1 MAKTTQE
8 IIESLKKRLAYANPK
23 LDLTSG
29 NVATDLGVESFAEEL
44 TALYNE
50 QDRIR
55 LLYLFD
61 ASAFND
67 AEADALA
74 NSFGIY
80 RISATK
86 ATGEVIF
93 GATTLP
99 AEGSQYTIPVGTTVS
114 TDGDSG
120 SKLSFTTT
128 TPGIITHTTP
138 LNPATNYYEVIVS
151 VEADVVGS
159 SQNVGPGAINTI
171 TNAVSGVSLVY
182 NADSITNGTDQETSA
197 SLIARTK
204 QNLVGYV
211 YGTKASFLNKAMSYP
226 KVTDAVVVDPN
237 SEFSVRGPGTVDI
250 YIVGDVIS
258 SFTQEILN
266 SEQQVTLIKNPVA
279 TKPDG
284 SSLGTA
290 IVAFSDGTTLE
301 EGNGFNIV
309 ADTETA
315 YANSAEA
322 RDKIVWT
329 DAAYADVVQTHNY
342 NYTVTYSYN
351 KLVEDLQT
359 DFESEENHIL
369 TSSVLVRKTKPL
381 YVRMDFDIVTLA
393 GYNGDS
399 VRNNVVFAIENFVNS
414 MTLNQTLR
422 QSDVINIIE
431 NVAGVDYVKL
441 PMRAF
446 CLASQVDN
454 TVEDIPSSPLEY
466 LRINASDIVIG

>member
-1 MAKTTQE
+1 MVKTTQE
-8 IIESLKKRLAYANPK
+8 IIQSLKKRLAYANPK

-29 NVATDLGVESFAEEL
+29 NVATDLGIESFAEEL

-55 LLYLFD
+55 LLYMFD
-61 ASAFND
+61 ESVFTD
-67 AEADALA
+67 GEADALA

-80 RISATK
+80 RLSATK
-86 ATGEVIF
+86 ATGEVVF
-93 GATTLP
+93 GSTNLP
-99 AEGSQYTIPVGTTVS
+99 AEGSQFTIPIGTTIS
-114 TDGDSG
+114 TSGDSG
-120 SKLSFTTT
+120 SALSFTTT
-128 TPGIITHTTP
+128 SPGIITHTTP
-138 LNPATNYYEVIVS
+138 LNPSTNYYEVIVS
-151 VEADVVGS
+151 IEADVVGS

-171 TNAVSGVSLVY
+171 TNAVAGISLVY
-182 NADSITNGTDQETSA
+182 NMDAITNGTDQETNA

-204 QNLVGYV
+204 RNLVGYV
-211 YGTKASFLNKAMSYP
+211 YGTKASFLNKALSYP

-237 SEFSVRGPGTVDI
+237 SEFSIRGPGTVDI
-250 YIVGDVIS
+250 YIVGDVQS

-266 SEQQVTLIKNPVA
+266 SDQQVTLIKNPVITNA
-279 TKPDG
+279 DG
-284 SSLGTA
+284 SSTGTA
-290 IVAFSDGTTLE
+290 LVSFLDGTTLE

-309 ADTETA
+309 SDAHTA

-322 RDKIVWT
+322 RDMIVWT
-329 DAAYADVVQTHNY
+329 DAAYNDIVKTHDY
-342 NYTVTYSYN
+342 NYTVTYTYN

-369 TSSVLVRKTKPL
+369 TSNVLVRSTKPI

-393 GYNGDS
+393 GYNGDA
-399 VRNNVVFAIENFVNS
+399 VRNNVIFSIDSFVNS

-422 QSDVINIIE
+422 QSDIINIIE

-446 CLASQVDN
+446 CLASQVED
-454 TVEDIPSSPLEY
+454 TVSDIPSSPLEY
-466 LRINASDIVIG
+466 LRIKDSDIVIG

>member
-61 ASAFND
+61 ASAFTD
-67 AEADALA
+67 GEADALA
-74 NSFGIY
+74 NSFGVY
-80 RISATK
+80 RLNATK

-93 GATTLP
+93 GSTNLP
-99 AEGSQYTIPVGTTVS
+99 AEGSQYTIPVGTSIATS
-114 TDGDSG
+114 GDSG
-120 SKLSFTTT
+120 SALYFTTT
-128 TPGIITHTTP
+128 SPGIITHTTP
-138 LNPATNYYEVIVS
+138 LNPSTNYYEVIVS

-159 SQNVGPGAINTI
+159 SQNVGPGALNTI
-171 TNAVSGVSLVY
+171 VNSVSGVSLVY
-182 NADSITNGTDQETSA
+182 NTDSITNGTDQETTA
-197 SLIARTK
+197 SLLERTK
-204 QNLVGYV
+204 RTLVGYV
-211 YGTKASFLNKAMSYP
+211 YGTKASFLNKALAYP

-237 SEFSVRGPGTVDI
+237 SEFSIRGPGTVDI
-250 YIVGDVIS
+250 YIVGDTPA

-266 SEQQVTLIKNPVA
+266 SEQQVTLIKNPVL
-279 TKPDG
+279 KKSDG
-284 SSLGTA
+284 TSLGTA
-290 IVAFSDGTTLE
+290 IVAFSDGLTLE

-309 ADTETA
+309 ADEETA

-322 RDKIVWT
+322 RDKISWT
-329 DAAYADVVQTHNY
+329 DAAYNDIVKTHDY

-369 TSSVLVRKTKPL
+369 TSNVLVRTTKPI

-393 GYNGDS
+393 GYNGES
-399 VRNNVVFAIENFVNS
+399 VRNNVIFSISSFVNS
-414 MTLNQTLR
+414 LTLNQTLR
-422 QSDVINIIE
+422 QSDIINIIE

-446 CLASQVDN
+446 CLASQVEN
-454 TVEDIPSSPLEY
+454 TVSDIPSSPLEY
-466 LRINASDIVIG
+466 LRIHDSDIIIG